1 MYCTVRGAKAYYE
14 EIGRGRPIINV
25 HGWPAEHGQML
36 QMMEPLFEQR
46 QGWRRIYLD
55 LPGMGRTPGP
65 DWLTTHDQMLDFVAE
80 FTELMTDEAP
90 LLVGHSY
97 GAQLVL
103 GLLQRCPHR
112 YTGALLLSPGGPAAE
127 EELAPTVFG
136 EDPAFLDALDAER
149 PLLKFFV
156 VRTLPVL
163 EIVRSQALPGVA
175 CADYEF
181 LARIDQ
187 GPDFTYLEE
196 TARPFEGPVLV
207 CSGRQDPAG
216 YRRISALLHRFPR
229 GTLAILDRAGHLL
242 FAEQPNM
249 FRHLASEWLDRAAEH
264 TSADSG
270 GKRISSALPD

>member
-1 MYCTVRGAKAYYE
+1 MYCTVRGTKAYYE
-14 EIGRGRPIINV
+14 EIGRGRPIINL
-25 HGWPAEHGQML
+25 HGWPSEHGQML

-46 QGWRRIYLD
+46 HGWRRIYLD

-65 DWLTTHDQMLDFVAE
+65 EWLTRHDQMLDFVAE

-97 GAQLVL
+97 GAQLVQ

-112 YTGALLLSPGGPAAE
+112 CTGALLLSPGWTEAAE
-127 EELAPTVFG
+127 GEVAPVVFG
-136 EDPAFLDALDAER
+136 EDPAFLNALDVER
-149 PLLKFFV
+149 SFLDLFV

-163 EIVRSQALPGVA
+163 DIVRSQSVPGFLG
-175 CADYEF
+175 ADYEF
-181 LARIDQ
+181 LARIEQ
-187 GPDFTYLEE
+187 GPEFTYREE
-196 TARPFEGPVLV
+196 APKPFEGPVLV

-216 YRRISALLHRFPR
+216 YRRISALLDRFPR

-242 FAEQPNM
+242 FADQPDL

-264 TSADSG
+264 TSADLGATRS
-270 GKRISSALPD
+270 SSA